1 MKQPITIYWIRRDFR
16 LADNPALSQAIKD
29 SKANNTP
36 FLPMYILDDG
46 ILSDNPHPHI
56 GYPRRLF
63 LSRILSHFASQFER
77 FEIFKGN
84 PNDIFANLARDFELS
99 VYAND
104 DVEAYSRKRDVEI
117 SKLVKEFHLFND
129 QLTVSRKTVSG
140 TGNPYT
146 VFTPFKKAVWKEFIT
161 TKPLEKPTLTHIDY
175 FVGKLPKPLQTIEKT
190 ESLQKAIFERIDT
203 KWQFDISGHIINL
216 DEIWKRQ
223 NYDQWSWEEDKIV
236 DQFSQYLVGGKM
248 SNYKKNR
255 DDLGLDTQENGQT
268 TKMSVPLKWGLIS
281 SRSLKEMT
289 LNYFK
294 TDFENPFSITNDEG
308 ASHFISELIW
318 REFYRYI
325 LYLRP
330 EILNLEFQSK
340 YQNTIKWEEDPV
352 AFERFIK
359 WIKGETGYPV
369 VDAAMH
375 QIAQT
380 GWMHNRSRMIVASIL
395 TKNLGVDWRW
405 GQEYFRAALLD
416 LDEAS
421 NNGGWQWGAS
431 VGADPKPIRI
441 FNPYLQEENYD
452 KNKEYLKKWLPKNY
466 VAKPIIEHPVARNE
480 AMIRYGLGKNFIADR
495 NY

>member
-1 MKQPITIYWIRRDFR
+1 MKQPLIIYWIRRDFR
-16 LADNPALSQAIKD
+16 FTDNPALSQAIKD
-29 SKANNTP
+29 SKTRSVS
-36 FLPMYILDDG
+36 FLPIYILDNG
-46 ILSDNPHPHI
+46 ILSGNPHPHI

-104 DVEAYSRKRDVEI
+104 DVEPYSRKRDVEI

-146 VFTPFKKAVWKEFIT
+146 VFTPFKKAVWKEFVSQ
-161 TKPLEKPTLTHIDY
+161 KPLEKASLNHVDFFKKDLSKTLKIVEKIDD
-175 FVGKLPKPLQTIEKT
+175 LQQTIFN
-190 ESLQKAIFERIDT
+190 SIDT
-203 KWQFDISGHIINL
+203 KWQFEIPGHSIDL
-216 DEIWKRQ
+216 DEVWDRPT
-223 NYDQWSWEEDKIV
+223 YEEWSWKEDEII
-236 DQFSQYLVGGKM
+236 DQFSQYLVKGKM
-248 SNYKKNR
+248 SLYKKNR
-255 DDLGLDTQENGQT
+255 DDLGLDTVDGGQT
-268 TKMSVPLKWGLIS
+268 TRMSVPLKWGLVS
-281 SRSLKEMT
+281 SRTLKEMT

-294 TDFENPFSITNDEG
+294 TDFENPFSTSNDEG
-308 ASHFISELIW
+308 ATHFISELIW
-318 REFYRYI
+318 REFYKYI

-340 YQNTIKWEEDPV
+340 YQNTIKWEEDSV

-405 GQEYFRAALLD
+405 GQEYFRTVLLD

-452 KNKEYLKKWLPKNY
+452 KDKVYLKKWLPKDY
-466 VAKPIIEHPVARNE
+466 HVKPIIEHSVARDQALE
-480 AMIRYGLGKNFIADR
+480 RYKLGRDFSGDR